1 MNNEKEAVWSVTSLP
16 ECWEYGDPSQASEG
30 SPASAAV
37 VGLVVVEVEST
48 SESWAPRS
56 CSPGSGAPSRGV
68 QDEKARA
75 EKEEAVDGI
84 GPWNKI
90 RLVSTLRNR
99 VIPGYLF

>member
-1 MNNEKEAVWSVTSLP
+1 MNNEKEAVWSVTSWP

-56 CSPGSGAPSRGV
+56 CSPGSDAPSRGV

-75 EKEEAVDGI
+75 ENEEAVDGI
-84 GPWNKI
+84 GP
-90 RLVSTLRNR
+90 
-99 VIPGYLF
+99 